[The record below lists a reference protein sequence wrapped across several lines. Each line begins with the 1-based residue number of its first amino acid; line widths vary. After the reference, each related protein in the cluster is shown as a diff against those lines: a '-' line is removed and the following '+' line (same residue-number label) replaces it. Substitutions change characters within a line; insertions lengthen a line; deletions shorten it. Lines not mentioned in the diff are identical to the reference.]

1 MGKIGFGIIGSGGIA
16 TTAHI
21 PSLLEITDAQLLAI
35 ASRSIE
41 KARAAAAHVDGAAA
55 YADNQQVIDHP
66 GVEAVILCMP
76 PKWHAEW
83 AIKAAQAGKHVLC
96 EKPMACS
103 LAECDAMIAACK
115 AAGVQLMVAEMKRF
129 NPGFRKAKELLDQ
142 GVIGDIFLARYHN
155 SYFEPHTRE
164 GWWTDAAISGGGEMM
179 NELTHQVNV
188 LRWLLGPVTEVGC
201 MSNHPQGPMPEDNAV
216 VSLRFQSNAISVVT
230 ISWMTKSY
238 NVAFPPPWSTP
249 GTNASTSS
257 EQRARYVSRHP
268 LPTGARQSSYWCT
281 RKRTY
286 PASAGGGTWCVVRL
300 PRTMSN
306 NCSISSAAS
315 RGMTR
320 VRSRVRKAAPI
331 WPWCSPL
338 CRLLKGGVAR
348 SHSAASWTWSLVSFA
363 VPILYP
369 AGDPAHT

>member
-1 MGKIGFGIIGSGGIA
+1 MGKIGFGIIGAGGIA

-21 PSLLEITDAQLLAI
+21 PSLAEISGAQLLAV
-35 ASRSIE
+35 ATRSIE
-41 KARAAAAHVDGAAA
+41 TARAAAALVEGTAA
-55 YADNQQVIDHP
+55 YDDNQLVIDHP
-66 GVEAVILCMP
+66 GVEAVIVSMP

-103 LAECDAMIAACK
+103 LAECDAMIAACQK
-115 AAGVQLMVAEMKRF
+115 AGVQLMVAEMKRF

-201 MSNHPQGPMPEDNAV
+201 MSNHPQGPMPEDNAA

-230 ISWMTKSY
+230 VSWMTKSY
-238 NVAFPPPWSTP
+238 NVAFPAPLEHAWDERIEVFGTDGSLRIQTP
-249 GTNASTSS
+249 FTYWRTPVELLVYTEKDLSGF
-257 EQRARYVSRHP
+257 SR
-268 LPTGARQSSYWCT
+268 GWN
-281 RKRTY
+281 
-286 PASAGGGTWCVVRL
+286 VVRCAPTSHYVEQL
-300 PRTMSN
+300 QHFMRCIQGRDTCEVPGEEGRADLAVVLAAMQAADTGRT
-306 NCSISSAAS
+306 IAIG
-315 RGMTR
+315 R
-320 VRSRVRKAAPI
+320 
-331 WPWCSPL
+331 
-338 CRLLKGGVAR
+338 
-348 SHSAASWTWSLVSFA
+348 
-363 VPILYP
+363 
-369 AGDPAHT
+369 

>member
-35 ASRSIE
+35 ASRSID
-41 KARAAAAHVDGAAA
+41 KARASAAHVDGAAA
-55 YADNQQVIDHP
+55 YADNQEVIDQP
-66 GVEAVILCMP
+66 AVEAVILCMP

-129 NPGFRKAKELLDQ
+129 NPGFRKAKELLDE

-155 SYFEPHTRE
+155 SYFEPHTRQ

-216 VSLRFQSNAISVVT
+216 VSLRFHSNAVGVVT

-238 NVAFPPPWSTP
+238 NVAFPAPPEHAWDERIDLFGTEGSLCIQTP
-249 GTNASTSS
+249 FTYWRTPIELLVYTEKGLPSF
-257 EQRARYVSRHP
+257 SR
-268 LPTGARQSSYWCT
+268 GWN
-281 RKRTY
+281 
-286 PASAGGGTWCVVRL
+286 VVRCPPTAHYVEQL
-300 PRTMSN
+300 RHFIRCIKGHDTCEVPGEEGRADLAVVLAAMQAAEKGRTITLGS
-306 NCSISSAAS
+306 
-315 RGMTR
+315 
-320 VRSRVRKAAPI
+320 
-331 WPWCSPL
+331 
-338 CRLLKGGVAR
+338 
-348 SHSAASWTWSLVSFA
+348 
-363 VPILYP
+363 
-369 AGDPAHT
+369 

>member
-35 ASRSIE
+35 SSRSID
-41 KARAAAAHVDGAAA
+41 KARAAATHVDGASA

-66 GVEAVILCMP
+66 AVEAVILAMP

-96 EKPMACS
+96 EKPMARS

-142 GVIGDIFLARYHN
+142 GVIGDVFLARYHN

-164 GWWTDAAISGGGEMM
+164 GWWTNAAISGGGEMM

-216 VSLRFQSNAISVVT
+216 VSLRFQSNAVGVVT

-238 NVAFPPPWSTP
+238 NVTFPAPLDHAWDERIDLFGTEGSLCIQTP
-249 GTNASTSS
+249 FTYWRTPIELLVYTEKGLSS
-257 EQRARYVSRHP
+257 FSR
-268 LPTGARQSSYWCT
+268 GWN
-281 RKRTY
+281 
-286 PASAGGGTWCVVRL
+286 VVRCAPTEHYVEQL
-300 PRTMSN
+300 RHFIRCIKGHDT
-306 NCSISSAAS
+306 CEVRGEEGRADLAVVLAA
-315 RGMTR
+315 MQ
-320 VRSRVRKAAPI
+320 AAEKRCTI
-331 WPWCSPL
+331 TLDS
-338 CRLLKGGVAR
+338 
-348 SHSAASWTWSLVSFA
+348 
-363 VPILYP
+363 
-369 AGDPAHT
+369 